1 MKATIYNKAGAK
13 AGDID
18 LPEAVFGLD
27 MNEDLVHQVYVSM
40 MSNKRANIS
49 HTKDRGEV
57 RGGGRKPW
65 KQKGTGRARVG
76 SNRSPIWIGGGITF
90 GPRNEKNFTKKIN
103 KKMRTKALLVILSQ
117 KMRDGE
123 IIFVDSLAFDAP
135 KAKEAAAT
143 FANLAKVSGFEGLGN
158 KTNNRAYIAVSES
171 DTHVQKSF
179 ANFSNVSVDELRKI
193 NPVDLLKYKYLVITN
208 PSEAIAT
215 LEAKVSKKV
224 TA

>member
-27 MNEDLVHQVYVSM
+27 MNQDLVHQVYVSM
-40 MSNKRANIS
+40 MSNKRANIA
-49 HTKDRGEV
+49 HTKDRSEV
-57 RGGGRKPW
+57 SGGGRKPW

-90 GPRNEKNFTKKIN
+90 GPRNEKNFKKKIN
-103 KKMRTKALLVILSQ
+103 KKMRTKALFVILSQ

-123 IIFVDSLAFDAP
+123 IMFVDSLSFDAP

-143 FANLAKVSGFEGLGN
+143 FANLAQVSGFEGLGN
-158 KTNNRAYIAVSES
+158 KTNNRAYLAVSGT
-171 DTHVQKSF
+171 DTNVQKSF
-179 ANFSNVSVDELRKI
+179 SNFSNVSVDELRKL
-193 NPVDLLKYKYLVITN
+193 NPVDLLKYKYLIITN
-208 PSEAIAT
+208 PAESIAT
-215 LEAKVSKKV
+215 LEAKIAKSV